1 MFDLAAAISAVSA
14 TLRGETATPTP
25 EPPGAGT
32 LALAVLLEG
41 TARALGAWDA
51 RVAGREH
58 RVWKAIPST
67 KDLTP

>member
-1 MFDLAAAISAVSA
+1 VIRALVGHRPSPGTAAAAVA
-14 TLRGETATPTP
+14 
-25 EPPGAGT
+25 
-32 LALAVLLEG
+32 LEG
-41 TARALGAWDA
+41 TARLLGSFDA